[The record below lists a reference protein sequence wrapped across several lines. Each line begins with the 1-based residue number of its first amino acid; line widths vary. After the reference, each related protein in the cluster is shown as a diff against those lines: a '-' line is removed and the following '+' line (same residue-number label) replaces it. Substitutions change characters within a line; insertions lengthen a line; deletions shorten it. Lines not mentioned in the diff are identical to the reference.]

1 MRHPQSP
8 QSLSDQAAR
17 LMLNAP
23 ISLNRKS
30 VPAPLRLPN
39 KMTCL
44 TISEGFVINKR
55 LKNPS
60 DTF

>member
-23 ISLNRKS
+23 ISLDRKS
-30 VPAPLRLPN
+30 VPAPPTTSQQKDLLDN
-39 KMTCL
+39 
-44 TISEGFVINKR
+44 I
-55 LKNPS
+55 
-60 DTF
+60 